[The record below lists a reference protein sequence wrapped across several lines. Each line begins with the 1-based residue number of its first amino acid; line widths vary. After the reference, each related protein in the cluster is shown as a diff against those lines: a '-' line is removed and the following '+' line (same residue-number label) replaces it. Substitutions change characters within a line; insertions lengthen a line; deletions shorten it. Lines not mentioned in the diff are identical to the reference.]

1 MLSRL
6 KLVIAAFLAQNKV
19 ELGFKRSFCI
29 IMASTTGLKSQRG
42 APLLTLDRYVYRK
55 RSTVR
60 STTYW
65 RCIRECK
72 ATVIESAGS
81 HRKGKALHN
90 HEPDH
95 QTIRSLNINNKIK
108 ACVREDPTEKPSD
121 IYKKIRTELDENLF
135 ITEREKT
142 DLSFSTLRSKT
153 SLIYREKYKQI
164 PRNQDLNLLN
174 EESEF
179 AKIDGHNFLIINE
192 VGAEM
197 LVFSTDDFVKH
208 LCEAKKILMDGT
220 FYTSPTDFT
229 QLYTIHTKI
238 SGQVFPVLYA
248 LLPNKTELTYVRLL
262 RKIKIYA
269 TNLGLTFQPAIV
281 QIDFEKAAMNSVYSV
296 FGNNG
301 VQVKGCLFHY
311 CQALFRKV
319 QNLGLSEAY
328 GQEDSEI
335 RKTIKRC
342 FALSLVRAEDFDMAW
357 ELIAGNAPPDVT
369 MTRFLDYMTDT

>member
-1 MLSRL
+1 
-6 KLVIAAFLAQNKV
+6 
-19 ELGFKRSFCI
+19 
-29 IMASTTGLKSQRG
+29 
-42 APLLTLDRYVYRK
+42 
-55 RSTVR
+55 
-60 STTYW
+60 
-65 RCIRECK
+65 
-72 ATVIESAGS
+72 
-81 HRKGKALHN
+81 
-90 HEPDH
+90 
-95 QTIRSLNINNKIK
+95 
-108 ACVREDPTEKPSD
+108 
-121 IYKKIRTELDENLF
+121 
-135 ITEREKT
+135 
-142 DLSFSTLRSKT
+142 
-153 SLIYREKYKQI
+153 
-164 PRNQDLNLLN
+164 
-174 EESEF
+174 
-179 AKIDGHNFLIINE
+179 
-192 VGAEM
+192 M

-269 TNLGLTFQPAIV
+269 TNLGLTFQSATV
-281 QIDFEKAAMNSVYSV
+281 QIDFEKAAMNTVYSV

-357 ELIAGNAPPDVT
+357 ELIAGNAPPDVK
-369 MTRFLDYMTDT
+369 MTRFLDYITDTWVDEANALFPMHIWNHFNNLSIRTNNHLESQHSRFNSAVGKAHPYVFELINKLKTEHKNSELEIRSLNAGHKKRRQNSKYKALNDQTKKLMALYETNKKPLEQYMDQVSYLMRANSV